1 MERCTIRIY
10 SLWGKQ
16 SLRLS
21 EAELSA
27 IRHVVYQADPDARIW
42 LFGSRADDNA
52 KGGDIDLLILSKT
65 LSLKDKRQ
73 LKLALYQCIGE
84 QKIDLVIAA
93 DNTDPFTRIA
103 LAEGIR
109 L

>member
-1 MERCTIRIY
+1 MRKVI
-10 SLWGKQ
+10 
-16 SLRLS
+16 
-21 EAELSA
+21 
-27 IRHVVYQADPDARIW
+27 YQADPEAQIW
-42 LFGSRADDNA
+42 LFGSRANDEA

-65 LSLKDKRQ
+65 LSLKNRAGIR
-73 LKLALYQCIGE
+73 LALYDLIGE

-103 LAEGIR
+103 RAEGVQ

>member
-1 MERCTIRIY
+1 M
-10 SLWGKQ
+10 
-16 SLRLS
+16 RLTN
-21 EAELSA
+21 EEQNA
-27 IRHVVYQADPDARIW
+27 IRKVIHQADPQAQIW
-42 LFGSRADDNA
+42 LFGSRANDQA

-65 LSLKDKRQ
+65 LGLKDRAGIR
-73 LKLALYQCIGE
+73 LALYDLIGE

-93 DNTDPFTRIA
+93 DDTDPFTRIA

>member
-1 MERCTIRIY
+1 M
-10 SLWGKQ
+10 
-16 SLRLS
+16 RLTT
-21 EAELSA
+21 EEQNA
-27 IRHVVYQADPDARIW
+27 IRKVIHQADPQAQIW
-42 LFGSRADDNA
+42 LFGSRANDQA

-65 LSLKDKRQ
+65 LGLKDRAGIR
-73 LKLALYQCIGE
+73 LALYDLIGE

-93 DNTDPFTRIA
+93 DDTDPFTRIA